1 MIYDRTQLD
10 VDEAKRIKLDK
21 YQKGFPLT
29 DEEEEILERG
39 FLTQTTL
46 NRIENEE
53 KRLFDVLKEKGY
65 LSGEITSVEWTD
77 HEIFGSSDFER
88 ILDNLGTLLGAVSN
102 LGYSAEMPII
112 SYHFENINAIEKILN
127 DIAEMID

>member
-21 YQKGFPLT
+21 YQKGFRLT

-39 FLTQTTL
+39 FFTLTTL

-53 KRLFDVLKEKGY
+53 KRLFNVLKEKGY

-77 HEIFGSSDFER
+77 HEIFGKSDFER

-127 DIAEMID
+127 DIAKMID